1 MINIK
6 MVKSGVFILLM
17 VCLCG
22 CNNVSGADDSV
33 ETDFEQIT
41 EKETEEHMELTVEYL
56 CEKFGIERQE
66 FSDIDFQDFIN
77 HFGLTREKID
87 REDVAFLLRLY
98 REEAGREPMKDYAE
112 ICKRENKITP
122 TEETLSGL
130 VTVIFEHAYEEV
142 IRTIVIDFEEGKSYR
157 GNYPVSLIDDNTE
170 SAPVDEN
177 HKEEILSL
185 FGELGAYDWWGVTY
199 NQDSEALSQR
209 LQQLQQSWKLTLL
222 YEDGS
227 ISSLWGVEL
236 AGEYAPEGLE
246 SFIQALEGDI

>member
-1 MINIK
+1 MKKIIK
-6 MVKSGVFILLM
+6 VKSGVFILLM

-22 CNNVSGADDSV
+22 CKNISGADSSD

-41 EKETEEHMELTVEYL
+41 EKESEDHMELTVEYL
-56 CEKFGIERQE
+56 CEKFGIEGQE
-66 FSDIDFQDFIN
+66 FSDIDFQDFVN
-77 HFGLTREKID
+77 HFGLTRETID
-87 REDVAFLLRLY
+87 REDVSFLLRLY
-98 REEAGREPMKDYAE
+98 REETGREPMKDYAE

-122 TEETLSGL
+122 TEETLSRL

-142 IRTIVIDFEEGKSYR
+142 IRTIVIDFEEGKCYR

-170 SAPVDEN
+170 SAPVGEN
-177 HKEEILSL
+177 VREQIVSL
-185 FGELGAYDWWGVTY
+185 FEELGAYDWWGVTY

-209 LQQLQQSWKLTLL
+209 LQQLQQSWSLTFL

-236 AGEYAPEGLE
+236 TGEYAPEGLE
-246 SFIQALEGDI
+246 SFIQALECDI

>member
-1 MINIK
+1 MKNIK

-22 CNNVSGADDSV
+22 CNNISDPDASIKN
-33 ETDFEQIT
+33 DFEQIT
-41 EKETEEHMELTVEYL
+41 EKETEEQMELTVEYI
-56 CEKFGIERQE
+56 CEKFGIDRQE

-77 HFGLTREKID
+77 HFDLTMEKID
-87 REDVAFLLRLY
+87 REDVVFLLRLY

-112 ICKRENKITP
+112 ICKRENKISP

-142 IRTIVIDFEEGKSYR
+142 IKTIVIDFKEGKSYR
-157 GNYPVSLIDDNTE
+157 GNYSVSMIDDKTE
-170 SAPVDEN
+170 STPVDEN
-177 HKEEILSL
+177 DKEEIQSL

-199 NQDSEALSQR
+199 NQDSEELSQR
-209 LQQLQQSWKLTLL
+209 LQQLHQSWKLTFL

-246 SFIQALEGDI
+246 SFIQALECDI